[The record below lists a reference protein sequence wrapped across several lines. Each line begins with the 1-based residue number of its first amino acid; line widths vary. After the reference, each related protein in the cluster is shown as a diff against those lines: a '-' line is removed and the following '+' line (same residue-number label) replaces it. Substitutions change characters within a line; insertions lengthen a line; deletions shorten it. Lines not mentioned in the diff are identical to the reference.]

1 MSAVDPDTYGTRRI
15 QQFQDEGDVLVY
27 DDTQWVSYLTD
38 DSYSSRASKWR
49 GLNFGGTSDW
59 AVDLV
64 ADFGSGGNGK
74 TGDDGTGSDSDDT
87 SDGYGTLLC
96 DVTKSYATFDDLAKD
111 AGGMSSYCA
120 NYYSLDVLSSMLDD
134 AYSRYNDAN
143 NGYDTKFGDY
153 VRYMKNIV
161 PAVIDD
167 FLAKKGDGLKCRSL
181 LFSNFVDFDCALTD
195 DLTPKTQKSSCDQ
208 MKDSLH
214 EGFVKVTL
222 VLRDADG
229 FAAELLKDYGIPADW
244 LDFNGTYEET
254 EVCYSESTTSCPLT
268 AGKRSWY
275 GYPEVKADVTIP
287 NPKDIVTHTIGNV
300 DDLETLLFTQRLD
313 ILLGTYNGLAGDVV
327 QVMSVPVFLLVQAV
341 DGMEQ
346 VKVLA
351 SKQEEEDREKR
362 KNFILEIVG
371 ALLFVVPFIGE
382 EAAMA
387 AGLTSLARAV
397 TIIGEVGN
405 AAMGV
410 YSVVDDPSSAL
421 FAVMGMLFGVRG
433 IAKSGR
439 DGKGFRD
446 MADKRAGWADSD
458 IAKLGQGL

>member
-1 MSAVDPDTYGTRRI
+1 MPHS
-15 QQFQDEGDVLVY
+15 
-27 DDTQWVSYLTD
+27 
-38 DSYSSRASKWR
+38 
-49 GLNFGGTSDW
+49 
-59 AVDLV
+59 
-64 ADFGSGGNGK
+64 
-74 TGDDGTGSDSDDT
+74 
-87 SDGYGTLLC
+87 
-96 DVTKSYATFDDLAKD
+96 LA
-111 AGGMSSYCA
+111 
-120 NYYSLDVLSSMLDD
+120 NVE
-134 AYSRYNDAN
+134 
-143 NGYDTKFGDY
+143 
-153 VRYMKNIV
+153 
-161 PAVIDD
+161 
-167 FLAKKGDGLKCRSL
+167 
-181 LFSNFVDFDCALTD
+181 DFDCTLTD
-195 DLTPKTQKSSCDQ
+195 DLTPQTAKAPCDQ
-208 MKDSLH
+208 IKDLIH

-244 LDFNGTYEET
+244 LDFKGTYEET
-254 EVCYSESTTSCPLT
+254 EVCYADSTTSCPST
-268 AGKRSWY
+268 AGKRTWY

-300 DDLETLLFTQRLD
+300 DDLETLLFARRLD
-313 ILLGTYNGLAGDVV
+313 VLLGTYNGLASDVV
-327 QVMSVPVFLLVQAV
+327 QVMSVPVFLLVQTV

-351 SKQEEEDREKR
+351 EKQEEEDREKR

-405 AAMGV
+405 AAFGV
-410 YSVVDDPSSAL
+410 YAVVDDPGSAM

-433 IAKSGR
+433 IAKSAR

-446 MADKRAGWADSD
+446 MADKRAGWADAD
-458 IAKLGQGL
+458 IAKLGKGFKDRNDKLQSIVKVCRR